1 MSDNPTSTQPATTDS
16 DPLVDLGGRPVLLF
30 DGVCNLCNRT
40 VQEIIPRDPTG
51 KIAFAPLQSDV
62 GRALQERHGFDTD
75 DLDTVILVE
84 GNSVHTKSDAAIRV
98 AELLGWPYAAL
109 VVGRLVPR
117 EVRNELYDFVADNR
131 YDWFGRKEQCM
142 VPEEDV
148 SDRFLE

>member
-1 MSDNPTSTQPATTDS
+1 MSDQPTTQPTTADD
-16 DPLVDLGGRPVLLF
+16 DPLSDLDGRPVLLF
-30 DGVCNLCNRT
+30 DGVCNLCNRS

-51 KIAFAPLQSDV
+51 KVAFAPLQSEI

-109 VVGRLVPR
+109 VLTRLVPR
-117 EVRNELYDFVADNR
+117 SVRNDIYDFVADNR
-131 YDWFGRKEQCM
+131 YDWFGRKDQCM
-142 VPEEDV
+142 VPDEDV